1 MAVWNLEVV
10 RQTCAAYNLDFGG
23 TFWHANSDFRQ
34 SPTQITALDWHTKG
48 YKLVY
53 TEGTAIRQG
62 PEFMHSIQIVRH
74 CAFVKVNEFLSHHAT
89 AYS

>member
-34 SPTQITALDWHTKG
+34 SPTQITALDWRTKATNWCT
-48 YKLVY
+48 L
-53 TEGTAIRQG
+53 EIRLQTSSVQKSG
-62 PEFMHSIQIVRH
+62 
-74 CAFVKVNEFLSHHAT
+74 
-89 AYS
+89 